1 MGCIGDGSRCNKN
14 IRMED
19 EQVVFVGN
27 SDVRRFPEFDSE
39 MTYNI
44 DCIAYNFGSS
54 LVLMYYRGGSIVPGT
69 TSVWVQTSFRMT
81 HFFVLS
87 GMETICNIYHDC

>member
-1 MGCIGDGSRCNKN
+1 MGCIGDGSRGNKN

-39 MTYNI
+39 MT
-44 DCIAYNFGSS
+44 
-54 LVLMYYRGGSIVPGT
+54 
-69 TSVWVQTSFRMT
+69 
-81 HFFVLS
+81 
-87 GMETICNIYHDC
+87 